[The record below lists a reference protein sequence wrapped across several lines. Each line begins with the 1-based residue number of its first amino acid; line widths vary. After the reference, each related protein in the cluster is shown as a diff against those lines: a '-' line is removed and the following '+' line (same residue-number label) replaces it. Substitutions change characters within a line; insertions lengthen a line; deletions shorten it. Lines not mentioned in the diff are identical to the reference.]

1 MTLNA
6 PVEFKTPRI
15 RLRKPLLADAGAM
28 FTAYASDPEVPRY
41 MSWSAHQSPDE
52 TREYLQACLDE
63 WAAGSGYPYVI
74 VIGDSGPV
82 GTIHLNRGPQHGVQF
97 GYVLARP
104 FWGHGYM
111 TEALSTVV
119 DWALTQPDVW
129 RASAFCDV
137 EHVASAR
144 VMEKAGLT
152 FEGVLRRYF
161 IHPQISPEPRDCKLY
176 AKVRG

>member
-1 MTLNA
+1 
-6 PVEFKTPRI
+6 
-15 RLRKPLLADAGAM
+15 
-28 FTAYASDPEVPRY
+28 
-41 MSWSAHQSPDE
+41 
-52 TREYLQACLDE
+52 
-63 WAAGSGYPYVI
+63 
-74 VIGDSGPV
+74 
-82 GTIHLNRGPQHGVQF
+82 
-97 GYVLARP
+97 
-104 FWGHGYM
+104 M